1 MTTRKGQFI
10 VNYLR
15 GMNFKDE
22 DVGRVLH
29 SMSDENFERIESLYR
44 EYSIAVMH
52 NSPNLKEINEKIEEH
67 IIQHIEEIKKL
78 HNG

>member
-15 GMNFKDE
+15 GMNFKDS

-29 SMSDENFERIESLYR
+29 SMSDEDFDRIESLYR
-44 EYSIAVMH
+44 TYSIAVMH
-52 NSPNLKEINEKIEEH
+52 NSPNLNEINKEIEECISQHKKEINNR
-67 IIQHIEEIKKL
+67 
-78 HNG
+78 HNA